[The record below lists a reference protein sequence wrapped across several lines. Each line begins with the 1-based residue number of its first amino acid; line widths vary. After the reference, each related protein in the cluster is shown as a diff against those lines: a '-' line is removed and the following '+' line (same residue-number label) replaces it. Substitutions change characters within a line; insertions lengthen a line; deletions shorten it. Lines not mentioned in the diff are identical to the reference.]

1 MTYLTS
7 NLTSDTSG
15 YNYNVKYFILYIILR
30 IIKKRRQLATK
41 LAQRLGIKYLN
52 VRSLISWERLVAQ
65 SPFCAHFIG
74 ILILTAFQ
82 WFRKAGKAWKGL
94 KNEKNANI
102 LRTSIGRFNFFFGDS
117 GVTIFY
123 FRGVQFFGGYNFLF
137 SAIRKIEGG
146 SNFLF
151 SAIRKSDRGWSIF
164 YFGILTLLVSIYGIH
179 KFFCQIRVT

>member
-41 LAQRLGIKYLN
+41 LAQRLGIRYLN

-102 LRTSIGRFNFFFGDS
+102 LRTSIGRFNFFSAIRGLQFFIFGGYNFS
-117 GVTIFY
+117 GGTIFY
-123 FRGVQFFGGYNFLF
+123 FRRFEKSKGVV
-137 SAIRKIEGG
+137 
-146 SNFLF
+146 
-151 SAIRKSDRGWSIF
+151 IF
-164 YFGILTLLVSIYGIH
+164 YFRRFEKAIGGGQFFILGS
-179 KFFCQIRVT
+179 

>member
-41 LAQRLGIKYLN
+41 LAQRLGIRYLN

-102 LRTSIGRFNFFFGDS
+102 LRTSIGRFNFFS
-117 GVTIFY
+117 AI
-123 FRGVQFFGGYNFLF
+123 RGLQFFIFGGYNF
-137 SAIRKIEGG
+137 SGG
-146 SNFLF
+146 TNFYFRRLE
-151 SAIRKSDRGWSIF
+151 KSKGVVIF
-164 YFGILTLLVSIYGIH
+164 YFRRFEKAIGGGQFFILGS
-179 KFFCQIRVT
+179 

>member
-41 LAQRLGIKYLN
+41 LAQRLGIRYLN

-94 KNEKNANI
+94 KNEKMRI
-102 LRTSIGRFNFFFGDS
+102 FWEQVLGGSIFFRRFGGYNLF
-117 GVTIFY
+117 I
-123 FRGVQFFGGYNFLF
+123 FGGYNF
-137 SAIRKIEGG
+137 SGG
-146 SNFLF
+146 TNFYF
-151 SAIRKSDRGWSIF
+151 RRFEKSKGVVIF
-164 YFGILTLLVSIYGIH
+164 YFRRFEKAIGGGQFFILGS
-179 KFFCQIRVT
+179 